1 MQRRGR
7 FVSDRF
13 QVDQIVQ
20 VGRFPIL
27 DLRRIVN
34 LHDMPAEREKG
45 VLVPLS

>member
-7 FVSDRF
+7 LVADRF
-13 QVDQIVQ
+13 QVDQIIQ
-20 VGRFPIL
+20 VSRFPIL
-27 DLRRIVN
+27 DVRRVVD